1 MLHVSARKGHHH
13 ALRKYEN
20 LKKQ

>member
-13 ALRKYEN
+13 ALHKYEN
-20 LKKQ
+20 LKRQ